1 MKILVSACLLGSMVR
16 WNNSSKKCT
25 FLEEWARNNQVELI
39 PICPEDEAFG
49 TPRKPIKLIQI
60 EDKIEYNLGQEDV
73 YPELKEKVDEIQSR
87 YNDASGFI
95 GIFGSPTCGIG
106 VGVKNKGG
114 FTRGLMHVNSPFP
127 TTEIGHFKNL
137 NSRKVFLEKI
147 RKEDTL

>member
-1 MKILVSACLLGSMVR
+1 MLDLIIKNGSCFIEDNLRNKDIGVKDGKI
-16 WNNSSKKCT
+16 
-25 FLEEWARNNQVELI
+25 
-39 PICPEDEAFG
+39 
-49 TPRKPIKLIQI
+49 IQI